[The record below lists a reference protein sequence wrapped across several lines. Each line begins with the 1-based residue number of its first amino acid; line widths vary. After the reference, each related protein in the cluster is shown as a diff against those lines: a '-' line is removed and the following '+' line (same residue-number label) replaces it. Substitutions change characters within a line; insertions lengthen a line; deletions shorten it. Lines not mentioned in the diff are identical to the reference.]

1 MDNFMISFMV
11 LLVFIFGTRII
22 SEKANKK
29 LSVEKKAEL
38 IDLFSNTRTRT
49 FGLIILIIGLYFLAL
64 KFQILP
70 PSLTMA
76 LYLILLLAFIG
87 YNTVAAQ
94 RKLKENDFPDEFIK
108 SYLLTSTLRFIGIL
122 IFFAILMS

>member
-1 MDNFMISFMV
+1 MV

-49 FGLIILIIGLYFLAL
+49 FGLMILIIGLYFLAL